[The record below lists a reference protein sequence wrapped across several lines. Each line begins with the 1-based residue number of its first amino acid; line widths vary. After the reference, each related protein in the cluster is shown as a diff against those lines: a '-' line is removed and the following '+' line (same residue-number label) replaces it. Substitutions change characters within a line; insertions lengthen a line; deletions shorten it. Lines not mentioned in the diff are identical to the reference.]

1 MAFDVNDPADLAAL
15 KSEIETDPLAHG
27 YDPNDT
33 AQLLGIINDVAQ
45 NLTVPSTV
53 ERSLD
58 DVAIPEVSE
67 VIDEAEYAALGE
79 YDKDWTKTFIAQ
91 PAGGSEGTAN
101 ITLRPFKGKFLE
113 VFPNGSNTRAA
124 AQALLTV
131 EGSRG
136 ESLFGFGTTI
146 TRSDWIAARDS

>member
-1 MAFDVNDPADLAAL
+1 MAFDITDPADLAAL
-15 KSEIETDPLAHG
+15 QTEVLTDPLAHG
-27 YDPNDT
+27 YDPDDT

-53 ERSLD
+53 NRSLD

-67 VIDEAEYAALGE
+67 VIDETEYAALGE

-91 PAGGSEGTAN
+91 PAGDQAST
-101 ITLRPFKGKFLE
+101 TLRPFKGKFLE
-113 VFPNGSNTRAA
+113 VFPNGSNTRTA

-136 ESLFGFGTTI
+136 ESLFGFGTVI
-146 TRSDWIAARDS
+146 TRDDWIAARDS